1 LAIQEKSISSWSFD
15 PDYEDNPSVFFVGRT
30 ELTYL
35 ADGQGMAAEGG
46 GTCMLSNLPLSK
58 PSRTKKCQGPND
70 IHQGANNYV
79 GINFDDDPTQ
89 SIPRLKQFLLK
100 NHISATRFLT
110 GGQVAG
116 MTSAFK
122 DIIKDPSPQLA
133 VHTYTHQQMTINAL
147 AGPKAPGVLMLEHEL
162 SDTAVGFFEE
172 HTWTGI
178 QKKGWKHANVA
189 EMLGL
194 PWYTNAVLFK
204 GPKTTPTSV
213 LKVVGINATDAVA
226 DKNGTAA
233 TGGASGTAASGAA
246 AGSKHAG
253 STAGASTA
261 STTGVKKLS
270 ASSMVATSGA
280 AGLAIVALA
289 AAICAMLI

>member
-1 LAIQEKSISSWSFD
+1 MLFFLLFVSFPTGRARSTSAGLDGIEGRWLEGVKEAAARGYARAKEWVTANPPASESTDITMSQSLAIQEKSISSWSFD

-133 VHTYTHQQMTINAL
+133 VHTYTHQQMTATSTTASAPSPRACSDFATSRDIMTQTTGAL
-147 AGPKAPGVLMLEHEL
+147 DRA
-162 SDTAVGFFEE
+162 
-172 HTWTGI
+172 
-178 QKKGWKHANVA
+178 
-189 EMLGL
+189 L
-194 PWYTNAVLFK
+194 PRR
-204 GPKTTPTSV
+204 PTPT
-213 LKVVGINATDAVA
+213 
-226 DKNGTAA
+226 
-233 TGGASGTAASGAA
+233 
-246 AGSKHAG
+246 
-253 STAGASTA
+253 
-261 STTGVKKLS
+261 
-270 ASSMVATSGA
+270 
-280 AGLAIVALA
+280 
-289 AAICAMLI
+289 